1 MKYALLFEDQLDK
14 NLDQYVDGKIYSSQW
29 KVLMA
34 KSVCEAWPKFGKMK
48 DSIIH
53 SFKKSGLSVA
63 LDRNENDKVNIEGL
77 PEYQMRSDFVQD
89 NEFIHSFIHLFIHS
103 FIYSFIYLTSVKKII
118 CRKLQLYFL
127 INNDLK

>member
-1 MKYALLFEDQLDK
+1 
-14 NLDQYVDGKIYSSQW
+14 
-29 KVLMA
+29 
-34 KSVCEAWPKFGKMK
+34 MK